1 MLGITPSKNIL
12 DGFQINGNMF
22 SGIDMNMV
30 LKGFPE
36 CLQADICLHL
46 NSQLLKNCPAF
57 KGDKPSDFTGSLSF
71 SFVAD
76 ASEGCLR
83 TFSMKLKTTHA
94 PPGDIITHRGD
105 ILTSLYFIS
114 RGSIEILQDDNVVA
128 ILSN

>member
-1 MLGITPSKNIL
+1 
-12 DGFQINGNMF
+12 
-22 SGIDMNMV
+22 MNMV

-46 NSQLLKNCPAF
+46 NSQLLKNCAAF
-57 KGDKPSDFTGSLSF
+57 KGSIIF
-71 SFVAD
+71 SIVKQRFVACLD

-83 TFSMKLKTTHA
+83 TFSMKFKTTHA

-114 RGSIEILQDDNVVA
+114 RGSIEILNDDNVVA
-128 ILSN
+128 ILSMYISI

>member
-1 MLGITPSKNIL
+1 
-12 DGFQINGNMF
+12 
-22 SGIDMNMV
+22 MNMV

-46 NSQLLKNCPAF
+46 NSQLLKNCSAF
-57 KGDKPSDFTGSLSF
+57 KGELFLYLLIYLCKLIL
-71 SFVAD
+71 D

-83 TFSMKLKTTHA
+83 TFSMKFKTTHA

-114 RGSIEILQDDNVVA
+114 RGSIEILNDDNVVA
-128 ILSN
+128 ILSMFIIFNIELY